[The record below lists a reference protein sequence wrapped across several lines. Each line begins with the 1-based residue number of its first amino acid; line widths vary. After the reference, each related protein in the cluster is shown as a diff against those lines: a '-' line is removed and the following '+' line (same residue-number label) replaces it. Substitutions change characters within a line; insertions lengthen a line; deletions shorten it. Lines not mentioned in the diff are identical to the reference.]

1 MTAVNPDDILS
12 LINQVKS
19 QFCAWKNKTDYHDF
33 SEKEFREVME
43 SKFPDFSKSKKI
55 LFEKCINGDFTQPQ
69 EMSKLMYML
78 DKMKAIQAQE
88 TNFEDASKEVGQK
101 FADEYVQPLVDKLD
115 AKKEAK
121 KAKRDAKGPNKK
133 KKALKQ

>member
-1 MTAVNPDDILS
+1 
-12 LINQVKS
+12 
-19 QFCAWKNKTDYHDF
+19 
-33 SEKEFREVME
+33 
-43 SKFPDFSKSKKI
+43 
-55 LFEKCINGDFTQPQ
+55 
-69 EMSKLMYML
+69 MYML
-78 DKMKAIQAQE
+78 DKMKAIQAQQ

>member
-19 QFCAWKNKTDYHDF
+19 QFCAWKNKTDYHGF

-78 DKMKAIQAQE
+78 DKMKEIQAQQ

-101 FADEYVQPLVDKLD
+101 FADEYVQPLVD
-115 AKKEAK
+115 
-121 KAKRDAKGPNKK
+121 
-133 KKALKQ
+133 

>member
-55 LFEKCINGDFTQPQ
+55 LFEKCINGDFTQHQ

-78 DKMKAIQAQE
+78 DKMKQIQAQQ

-101 FADEYVQPLVDKLD
+101 FADEYVQPLVDRLD

-121 KAKRDAKGPNKK
+121 KSKRDAKGPNKK